1 MKKILRNSTK
11 TSYENLIGQD
21 EIMKISNYDFQ
32 ASNMGKLDC
41 RDDATSMILGNIQH
55 PNKFMKANMRPL
67 HSQVTWSWSSVKVS
81 LWGPLAP
88 W

>member
-41 RDDATSMILGNIQH
+41 RDDATSMILGNI
-55 PNKFMKANMRPL
+55 
-67 HSQVTWSWSSVKVS
+67 
-81 LWGPLAP
+81 
-88 W
+88 

>member
-55 PNKFMKANMRPL
+55 PNEFMKP
-67 HSQVTWSWSSVKVS
+67 T
-81 LWGPLAP
+81 
-88 W
+88 

>member
-21 EIMKISNYDFQ
+21 EIMIIVSNYDFQ

-41 RDDATSMILGNIQH
+41 RDDATSMILGNI
-55 PNKFMKANMRPL
+55 
-67 HSQVTWSWSSVKVS
+67 
-81 LWGPLAP
+81 
-88 W
+88 